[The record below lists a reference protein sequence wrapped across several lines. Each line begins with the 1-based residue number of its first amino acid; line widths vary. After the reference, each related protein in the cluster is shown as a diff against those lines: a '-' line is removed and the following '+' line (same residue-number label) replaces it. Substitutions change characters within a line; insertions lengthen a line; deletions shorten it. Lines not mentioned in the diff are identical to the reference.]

1 MAETKQLTVDSSIKT
16 METWFSKLPTLPANV
31 REVLVKIAPWVALIF
46 GILGIVASI
55 AATGVLAVLS
65 PMVALGGGLGVA
77 AGGVIGGLLALVGSV
92 LMVMA
97 YPGLR
102 DHKMAGWRWSFW
114 SETVSVVASLIAL
127 NLVGAVV
134 GGLIGYYILFQI
146 KSYYK

>member
-16 METWFSKLPTLPANV
+16 METWFSKLPALPANV